1 MPNNHRGRAG
11 SALSRRV
18 SRPPGR
24 RPPYQRVAARA
35 GLRRRSSSPGCGFS
49 FWLLIVLCFT
59 VVGGYIVYDRTFGVL
74 KAITRTTDVREH
86 EPAAGPPPALL
97 QQPFN
102 VLLIGVD
109 ARPEHP
115 EAGVRSDTLIVVRVD
130 PVAKWAAMLSIP
142 RDSFVKIPY
151 REDVEGTKITLA
163 YTYGFQHPEI
173 YGAGTRPADAGQ
185 ALAADTVEEFLGLT
199 IDYTAQVDP
208 GGFETVLDALG
219 GIVVDVPHA
228 MLDAEYPTDDF
239 GYQRLLIEPGLQ
251 RMDGH
256 TALLYARTRH
266 VDNDFGRSRRQQ
278 QVLQSTYCKVKGQD
292 LLKQV
297 ELVPHL
303 LDIVQTSILT
313 NLPLND
319 LGTLRGLAVLVR
331 EIGIDQ
337 VQRMTINPDT
347 VALDE
352 RFDNRYDIHWQGA
365 AIKRLADDFERGPT
379 EQPIATPAVAVQVQN
394 GTSIRGVAAQLTL
407 DLQLAGIT
415 TVPAADAPTLDNPHT
430 LILDYADQPALRARL
445 AELLDIAPAY
455 IQDKSANPSTAP
467 LGAGIVVVLGD
478 DYTPPAALPTV
489 APTPGEQPPTPE
501 AGPSPW
507 SIGSCA

>member
-1 MPNNHRGRAG
+1 M
-11 SALSRRV
+11 
-18 SRPPGR
+18 
-24 RPPYQRVAARA
+24 
-35 GLRRRSSSPGCGFS
+35 
-49 FWLLIVLCFT
+49 LILLCFT

-74 KAITRTTDVREH
+74 NAITRTTDVRPH
-86 EPAAGPPPALL
+86 EPAQGPPPALL

-109 ARPEHP
+109 SRPDHP

-142 RDSFVKIPY
+142 RDTFVKIPY
-151 REDVEGTKITLA
+151 RDDVEGAKITLA
-163 YTYGFQHPEI
+163 YAYGFQHPDI
-173 YGAGTRPADAGQ
+173 YGPDTRPVDAGQ
-185 ALAADTVEEFLGLT
+185 ALAADTVEEFLSIT

-251 RMDGH
+251 RMNGH

-278 QVLQSTYCKVKGQD
+278 QVLQSTYCKVKRQG
-292 LLKQV
+292 LLQQI

-303 LDIVQTSILT
+303 LDLVQRSVLT

-319 LGTLRGLAVLVR
+319 LGTLRGLAGLIQD
-331 EIGIDQ
+331 IGIDQ
-337 VQRMTINPDT
+337 VQRMTINPGT
-347 VALDE
+347 VALDQ
-352 RFDNRYDIHWQGA
+352 RFDNIYDIHWDAA
-365 AIKRLADDFERGPT
+365 AIKSLADDFERGPAA
-379 EQPIATPAVAVQVQN
+379 QPSAPPAIAVQVQN
-394 GTSIRGVAAQLTL
+394 GTSTRGVAAQLTL
-407 DLQLAGIT
+407 DLQLAGIS
-415 TVPAADAPTLDNPHT
+415 TVPATDAPTADNPHT
-430 LILDYADQPALRARL
+430 LILDYAGQPELRSRL
-445 AELLDIAPAY
+445 AELLAIAPTY
-455 IQDKSANPSTAP
+455 VQDESANPTTAP
-467 LGAGIVVVLGD
+467 LGAGIVVLLGD
-478 DYTPPAALPTV
+478 DYTPPANLPVV
-489 APTPGEQPPTPE
+489 APTPSQQPPTPE